1 MSEKWSEFE
10 KKASRRGGNKKAPT
24 DQRNDATGV
33 RGVEALYVSE
43 SSKNLAPEAE
53 RLLRYSNLSA
63 TTSTADGRADDEFK
77 LKFQWIR
84 PHPSL
89 AFSADKQS
97 EATATETTSSS
108 DTATVAAEDSA
119 RESAKMI
126 EIYSNS
132 QMRKALKRRKTGE
145 GIRKDDMV
153 QEDLKRQELS
163 LEPPTLRIDLAELI
177 EPPLMTTWLPGQDTN
192 TSYEHDNK

>member
-10 KKASRRGGNKKAPT
+10 KKASRRGGNKHT
-24 DQRNDATGV
+24 DHIRNDATGV

-63 TTSTADGRADDEFK
+63 TTSTADGNARDEFK

-89 AFSADKQS
+89 AFSAEKQGA
-97 EATATETTSSS
+97 ATAKETTSSS
-108 DTATVAAEDSA
+108 DTTTAAAEDSA
-119 RESAKMI
+119 WDCAQMI
-126 EIYSNS
+126 EMYRNS

-145 GIRKDDMV
+145 DIGRDDTV
-153 QEDLKRQELS
+153 QEDLQREELS
-163 LEPPTLRIDLAELI
+163 LEPPTFRINLAELI

-192 TSYEHDNK
+192 TSYEYNSE